1 MIPVDSLLYK
11 IDQKLNKLSSN
22 SHQQI
27 ELEDKILAL
36 NEAQIKLIKQ
46 KLDSNNVLKG
56 GLDSFKKRYEDL
68 QKFIENYED
77 HSLDLALSDEKLNK
91 WVASLTDITPAFM
104 FYIDSYVIASKG
116 NCKNRI
122 VWVNRDLAKHADI
135 PTLLNNTNYK
145 PSFEYQET
153 FCILSTDEVGIFTD
167 GTFAPEKLYLSYLR
181 YPKYIDKE
189 GYIKLDGTD
198 SANQDCELKNY
209 LEDELVDLTVQNLA
223 MYTDNPAAVQ
233 SAQLRIATN
242 E

>member
-22 SHQQI
+22 SHQVI

-46 KLDSNNVLKG
+46 KTDSNNVLKG
-56 GLDSFKKRYEDL
+56 GMDAFKKRYEDM
-68 QKFIENYED
+68 QKLVIAYDETPLPLIKTD
-77 HSLDLALSDEKLNK
+77 DVLHKWQADLTG
-91 WVASLTDITPAFM
+91 LTPPMM
-104 FYIDSYVIASKG
+104 FYIDAYVIADKG
-116 NCKNRI
+116 PCKNRV
-122 VWVNRDLAKHADI
+122 VWINRDLAKHADV

-153 FCILSTDEVGIFTD
+153 FCILSSDSVGIFTD
-167 GTFAPEKLYLSYLR
+167 GTFTPVELYLSYLR

-189 GYIKLDGTD
+189 GYIKLDG
-198 SANQDCELKNY
+198 SPSVNQDCELKNY
-209 LEDELVDLTVQNLA
+209 LEDEIVDLTVQNLA
-223 MYTDNPAAVQ
+223 MYTDNANAAQ
-233 SAQLRIATN
+233 AAQIRINSN